1 MQADQK
7 TVSGKVLMISGVL
20 AGLVLAAGL
29 VSYLLGM
36 DWIGERSGVML
47 CLYSG
52 ALLAFMAAVY
62 VTDKLWRAQ
71 VIVDMLSA
79 LGLPQLLRQSPLA
92 GRVYQAVLTV
102 LLWAV
107 LTAASLL
114 PDNAVLAVA
123 VIPMLIVWLA
133 FVRLMAKAEL
143 LPAEKTHQLPEEEP
157 ADAETAEKRSLAF
170 WGAWLFFMLA
180 VLYELGW
187 GVLHLSKYQWIFDAM
202 PASWQRDFVL
212 ALIGA
217 GIGILAAIGYAFI
230 AKVQRARQKQ
240 TLSGKDLPKN

>member
-1 MQADQK
+1 MMQADQK

-36 DWIGERSGVML
+36 DWIGERSGAML

-62 VTDKLWRAQ
+62 VTDRLWRAQ

-79 LGLPQLLRQSPLA
+79 LGLPAAAEAKPLA

-107 LTAASLL
+107 LAAASLL

-133 FVRLMAKAEL
+133 FVRVMAKARVVASREDSSAAGRRACRCGNGRKAQPGL
-143 LPAEKTHQLPEEEP
+143 LGSMAVFH
-157 ADAETAEKRSLAF
+157 AGSSL
-170 WGAWLFFMLA
+170 
-180 VLYELGW
+180 
-187 GVLHLSKYQWIFDAM
+187 
-202 PASWQRDFVL
+202 
-212 ALIGA
+212 
-217 GIGILAAIGYAFI
+217 
-230 AKVQRARQKQ
+230 
-240 TLSGKDLPKN
+240 